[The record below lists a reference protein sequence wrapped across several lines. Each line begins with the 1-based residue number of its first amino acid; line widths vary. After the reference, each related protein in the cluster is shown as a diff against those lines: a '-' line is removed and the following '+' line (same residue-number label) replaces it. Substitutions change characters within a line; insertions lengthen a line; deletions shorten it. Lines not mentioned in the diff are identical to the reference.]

1 MLEMFLL
8 LIATVLHVLD
18 RGIYYCQLVVYHLLV
33 CIRNA
38 KKLIFM
44 LTHGTKTWIYML
56 VRLILFTLVLA
67 PGWYNLLK
75 YWFLDSFILR
85 NVEYG
90 KGARARNML
99 DIYLPLPLDIVSQ
112 LKSDTKVYSDGA
124 PVVIFVSGGAW
135 IIGYKL
141 WSALVGRALASLG
154 ILTIAPDYRNFPQGD
169 IQDMTQDIRN
179 AILWTERNC
188 SRFGGNPDKIILA
201 GQSAGAHIC
210 LCLLVD
216 EFLSMKLPKET
227 KEEAEYHAK
236 LDLNYKIFEEMVD
249 PSHRHSGKDLPTV
262 ASNII
267 SGRIGSPTKHHQQQP
282 LKPQSPLLPSLPES
296 GLGFARQPSTS
307 EKTDYKKPLLP
318 PTPGSS
324 SKKTKN
330 EITPSQEDEFGA
342 PEDGVEEEEVEE
354 VVELEDEE
362 EGDKELEEGNDDE
375 DSDTFHSSTPY
386 SDHSFQNYPIY
397 PMNQRKKNL
406 LEKAILK
413 QALGEGDKRLNDD
426 EGTEPEKEDTETEEE
441 WFGTPFEQ
449 NKTPLGS
456 VYSSTGS
463 PKKSAMKPT
472 KPVDLI
478 DHDEEEAEKE
488 NREQGKHDDDEF
500 DSSFEDES
508 NNPGGIWKDV
518 PGISEKKIH
527 NNKSSKK
534 PKNSSNNKN
543 DNDDDDLSPL
553 ISSSSNRKHFTPT
566 PSNKSNRKSPYTSSS
581 KKLNNTNSS
590 SKRSSRRLSRE
601 SSSMSV
607 CSNSLNE
614 PIRITEKIKL
624 FIGVSGPYNLQA
636 LESHLHKRG
645 LDSSILHWIC
655 RGNLAE
661 CSPTVKLQQYVMEE
675 LLKLKELN
683 KEEER
688 ETVEGEQQQQSQ
700 ETEENKDDD
709 SPSTTS
715 HTVTAVAVTAVPL
728 DSTTS
733 SSSKDNKKSDNND
746 DWSNWWI
753 LNFIHSELMI
763 YWKKLFPDWMTA
775 SSSSSS
781 SLRPVSSSSYTPA
794 GDHYNPNGLNSN
806 DDVLID
812 QSLTSSVLSVTSSLS
827 LKNKKTDCLSDF
839 LPVALFHGSKDLS
852 IPDSISKELSEV
864 LSSHG
869 ASVIYKCY
877 EDWTHTDAI
886 LEAPLYGN
894 IKLFKDMI
902 QIIRQVTEFNSAI
915 FHNQKNRNNNNKD
928 GNIDDKPQFTRKQ
941 RALSF
946 PADYFKLPVAKQLAL
961 DDERK
966 NKDGKKKKSS
976 SKEKPNPSEVPLAPK
991 FLLNIGR
998 KLNPF

>member
-75 YWFLDSFILR
+75 YWFFDSFILR

-90 KGARARNML
+90 KGARARNLL
-99 DIYLPLPLDIVSQ
+99 DIYLPLPLDILSQ

-124 PVVIFVSGGAW
+124 PVVIFVTGGAW

-169 IQDMTQDIRN
+169 IQDMTQDVRN
-179 AILWTERNC
+179 AILWTEMNC
-188 SRFGGNPDKIILA
+188 SRFGGNPNKIILA

-249 PSHRHSGKDLPTV
+249 PNHRHSGKDLPTV
-262 ASNII
+262 ASGII
-267 SGRIGSPTKHHQQQP
+267 SGRIGSPTKHQQH
-282 LKPQSPLLPSLPES
+282 LKPQSPQLSS
-296 GLGFARQPSTS
+296 FQRRPSTS
-307 EKTDYKKPLLP
+307 DKTDYKKPLLP
-318 PTPGSS
+318 TPTSHRSGGS
-324 SKKTKN
+324 SKKRKN

-342 PEDGVEEEEVEE
+342 PEDGVEEEEEE
-354 VVELEDEE
+354 VVELEDDDEE
-362 EGDKELEEGNDDE
+362 EEELGDDDNE
-375 DSDTFHSSTPY
+375 TYHSSTPY

-413 QALGEGDKRLNDD
+413 QALGEGDKRLHNGEDD
-426 EGTEPEKEDTETEEE
+426 EGTEPEKDGTETEEE

-478 DHDEEEAEKE
+478 DDYNVEEAEKE
-488 NREQGKHDDDEF
+488 NREQAKEDEF

-518 PGISEKKIH
+518 PGISEKNI

-534 PKNSSNNKN
+534 HKNNNSNKN
-543 DNDDDDLSPL
+543 DNEEDISPL
-553 ISSSSNRKHFTPT
+553 IASSSTRKHFTPT
-566 PSNKSNRKSPYTSSS
+566 PSNKSNRKSPYSSASS
-581 KKLNNTNSS
+581 KKLNNTSS

-683 KEEER
+683 KDEER
-688 ETVEGEQQQQSQ
+688 EPVEEQQQPQQSPR
-700 ETEENKDDD
+700 TEGNKDDD
-709 SPSTTS
+709 DSHSTTTS
-715 HTVTAVAVTAVPL
+715 HTVTAVAVTAVPI

-733 SSSKDNKKSDNND
+733 SSASSDRNKKSDNSD

-775 SSSSSS
+775 SPSSS
-781 SLRPVSSSSYTPA
+781 SLRPASSSSYTPA
-794 GDHYNPNGLNSN
+794 GDHYNPNALNSN

-812 QSLTSSVLSVTSSLS
+812 QSLTSSVLSVTSSVS

-839 LPVALFHGSKDLS
+839 LPVALFHGSKDVS
-852 IPDSISKELSEV
+852 IPDSISKELAEV
-864 LSSHG
+864 FSNHG
-869 ASVIYKCY
+869 ASVIYKSY

-894 IKLFKDMI
+894 IKLFRDMI

-915 FHNQKNRNNNNKD
+915 FHNQKNKSNNKD
-928 GNIDDKPQFTRKQ
+928 GNSVDDHPQFTRKQ

-976 SKEKPNPSEVPLAPK
+976 SKEKPNPSEVPLAPR